1 MTRTLLALI
10 FALVACLLPTTQV
23 HAARPM
29 ITDDARIVDP
39 KSCQIESWAQNFRG
53 NATEYWALPGC
64 NPLDW
69 FELTIGGAYRS
80 EPNKDGDW
88 RTLVQF
94 KTIFKTLETNGWGWG
109 VSLGNLNIHPYK
121 YSNTNELYVNVP
133 ISASFADDKVLLHLN
148 LGAAHTRDVSGLNFT
163 WGLGTEVKVSENIL
177 IIAETFGRSAES
189 ASGQL
194 GIRFWIVPDR
204 VQIDTT
210 VGTRFAG
217 DISAD
222 RWFSVGLRLLSPPF
236 MPW

>member
-1 MTRTLLALI
+1 
-10 FALVACLLPTTQV
+10 
-23 HAARPM
+23 M

-39 KSCQIESWAQNFRG
+39 KSCQLESWAQSFRG

-64 NPLDW
+64 NPLGW
-69 FELTIGGAYRS
+69 FELTIGGAHRS
-80 EPNKDGDW
+80 EPNREGDW

-94 KTIFKTLETNGWGWG
+94 KTLFKELEPNGWGWG
-109 VSLGNLNIHPYK
+109 ISLGNLNIHPYQ
-121 YSNTNELYVNVP
+121 YRNSNEVFVNVP
-133 ISASFADDKVLLHLN
+133 ISASFADDAVLIHLN
-148 LGAAHTRDVSGLNFT
+148 LGAAHTRDISGLHFT
-163 WGLGTEVKVSENIL
+163 WGLGTEIKMSERVL

-194 GIRFWIVPDR
+194 GIRFWVVPDR

-210 VGTRFAG
+210 IGTRFSG
-217 DISAD
+217 SISED